1 MIWFKSIMVGLSA
14 VVVAITVSFVILVVL
29 VNVKSNGP
37 IGVDVVSFV
46 RRTHV
51 QLLVAMVFVA
61 GFLWEYFRL
70 APK

>member
-1 MIWFKSIMVGLSA
+1 MIWFKSLMVGLSA
-14 VVVAITVSFVILVVL
+14 VVTAITVSLVLLVVL

-37 IGVDVVSFV
+37 IAVDVVSFV
-46 RRTHV
+46 RRPHI
-51 QLLVAMVFVA
+51 QLLMAIVFVA